1 MSNLIIAIPFFLL
14 LRATQ
19 YISAMQFKFLNFT
32 ILNLILSIILALIL
46 YWFFLSRWGA

>member
-32 ILNLILSIILALIL
+32 ILFPKQVSQNLILSIILALIL
-46 YWFFLSRWGA
+46 F